1 MSHIVFISII
11 NLIACLGRFSIAQ
24 SQSPIGRKHN
34 HLQAQCV
41 QYARWRARAL
51 TLDLGCLARV
61 LRHSSRP
68 WIAFLIFPTSNLFR
82 GLAQDLYLASRRC
95 ARALLMTLQSPTR
108 PSSILGTRG

>member
-82 GLAQDLYLASRRC
+82 GLAQDLYLVCR
-95 ARALLMTLQSPTR
+95 LLLGTIKMTVQSLTR
-108 PSSILGTRG
+108 PSYI